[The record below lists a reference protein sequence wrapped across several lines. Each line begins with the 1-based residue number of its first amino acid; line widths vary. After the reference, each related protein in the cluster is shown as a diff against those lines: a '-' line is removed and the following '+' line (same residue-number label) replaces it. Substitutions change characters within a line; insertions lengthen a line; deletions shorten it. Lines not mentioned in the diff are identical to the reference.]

1 MAGELIKM
9 EHICKEFPGVKAL
22 DDVSFELK
30 AGEVHALVGENGAG
44 KSTLMKVLT
53 GVYTKDS
60 GRILLNGEE
69 ISINNVRD
77 AQRKGIIMIHQELN
91 LMNHLTA
98 AQNIFIGREYKT
110 KAKIF
115 LDAKTQNQEA
125 KKLFERLNQDIDPA
139 VKVGDLTVAKQQMVE
154 IAKALSYDSRI
165 LIMDEPTAALTDNE
179 IEDLFRVIRMLR
191 EEGRAIIHIS
201 HRLEELKL
209 ISDRITVMRDGGYVD
224 TVNTQ
229 DTTIDQIIKMMVG
242 REIFVTKQEAFAEK
256 DKKVSLEVR
265 NLNAGRMVRNVTFQ
279 AREGEILGLAGLVGA
294 GRTETARAIFGADPH
309 ESGEILVHGKQVK
322 INCPSD
328 AVNAGIAYLSE
339 DRKRYGLALGLSVD
353 ENVCMADM
361 KDFLK
366 ALVFINFKKSRDN
379 TTKQKESL
387 SIKTPSIK
395 QKVKLLSGGNQQ
407 KVVLAKWL
415 TRNSDILIFDEP
427 TRGIDIGAKNE
438 IYKLLNILAAEGKT
452 IIVISSELPEII
464 RTCHR
469 VLVMCEGRIT
479 GEVMGDEIDQN
490 VIMGYATKREA

>member
-154 IAKALSYDSRI
+154 IAKALSYDSKI

-361 KDFLK
+361 TDFLK